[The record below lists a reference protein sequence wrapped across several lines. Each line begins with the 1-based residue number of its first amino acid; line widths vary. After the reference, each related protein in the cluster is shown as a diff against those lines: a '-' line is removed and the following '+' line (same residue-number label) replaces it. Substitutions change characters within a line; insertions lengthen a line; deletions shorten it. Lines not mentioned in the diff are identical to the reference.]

1 MRKRFKYARLIIIF
15 FGTLG
20 FYYEPVYA
28 QRAGTT
34 IERNDDAHKINELYK
49 KGQWEQGKEIAEEE
63 LKRNPKDS
71 DMRMLLG
78 KYYLHKKVYDK
89 ARYELVK
96 SLEYAPANVDSKH
109 MLVSVETESERYS
122 SAICYINELLEVNPY
137 WKGLWRKKI
146 ELYRIMGNDVEA
158 DRLLKR
164 ISQIYP
170 EDNDLQVDK
179 VYAFEQRALN
189 VQKSGKIDESIEIG
203 RKSIENKPEE
213 PSSYVSV
220 IDNFIKAGDY
230 NNALVYSERGLNQF
244 PGNSLFIQKKISI
257 LEHQQRYSEILSFLD
272 TQMSFAGRGASL
284 RSQYDYFLL
293 EAARNAKG
301 NTPATLY
308 GRIFEGSPGNI
319 EAFDY
324 VFNSLIADQ
333 QYEEAI
339 GALERHRKTVGASKG
354 LDMKELMVYRRM
366 GNHSRIAVLTREYFA
381 KYPNDS
387 DLQES
392 FVAITLHRARE
403 SMAEGKINDAILDW
417 KDIIQYGNEESVQI
431 AQKGLYNA
439 YVSEKRY
446 QEAIMMLDDMLLD
459 KPGDQNLLIKKADM
473 YYQQGRYEYALTVYE
488 QVLDSASPQDKERLL
503 IGYSEFIVP
512 VVKELREAYRLEEA
526 RNYTERWLSK
536 DTDNQDAFLSII
548 NLSYQLKD
556 SESMLRYAKLA
567 EDRYSD
573 DVEFK
578 IKLAEAMNHRP
589 EQLAD
594 SWSLLHNQ
602 VRLNPFHAPL
612 LNTFTHTTEE
622 YARTLLKDKKSEL
635 ALSIIDSALLYKEDS
650 KSLKYM
656 KGLAYEG
663 MKQFDSAYYYQ
674 QFYEP
679 SLLEFQ
685 EFKEHLNYL
694 SQRSFKN
701 NVGIAHLRAR
711 YGDDYAI
718 TSISTLEYSRL
729 LENGSSWGGRINY
742 AGREDGKGIQ
752 GLVEW
757 NKPWTS
763 RLSSRVDF
771 ALSNKFFSKIAANVS
786 AVYQLKPTWD
796 GEGAIGFRR
805 FFTGENLAN
814 LNLGV
819 SKELENWKLDVKLGN
834 FFLDSEGE
842 VSYLYSFMGR
852 AQYYMNNP
860 RNYILAVGSIGNTP
874 DVDLLDRQLYNSFD
888 VFNAMIGAGLGRSI
902 TKNMTGSIMGTWYNF
917 QAGEILD
924 KAKYRNLY
932 NLYFQLNVLF

>member
-1 MRKRFKYARLIIIF
+1 MRKKFRYAKLIIVF
-15 FGTLG
+15 FGSLG
-20 FYYEPVYA
+20 FFYQPIYA

-34 IERNDDAHKINELYK
+34 VERNDDARKINELYNS
-49 KGQWEQGKEIAEEE
+49 GQWERGKEIAEEE
-63 LKRNPKDS
+63 LKKNPKDS

-78 KYYLHKKVYDK
+78 KYYIHKRSYDK

-96 SLEYAPANVDSKH
+96 SLEYAPANVDSKQ
-109 MLVSVETESERYS
+109 MLVSVETETERYS

-146 ELYRIMGNDVEA
+146 ELYRVMGNDVEA

-170 EDNDLQVDK
+170 EDSDLKVDQA
-179 VYAFEQRALN
+179 YAFEERAIN
-189 VQKSGKIDESIEIG
+189 VQKSGKIDQSIEIG
-203 RKSIENKPEE
+203 KKSVENKPEE
-213 PSSYVSV
+213 PSSYIAV

-230 NNALVYSERGLNQF
+230 NNALVYAERALNQF
-244 PGNSLFIQKKISI
+244 PGNSVFIQKKIAI
-257 LEHQQRYSEILSFLD
+257 LEHQQRYSEILGFLD
-272 TQMSFAGRGASL
+272 SQMRIGGRGTAL

-308 GRIFEGSPGNI
+308 GRIFEGSPGNK

-324 VFNSLIADQ
+324 VFNSLVADQ

-339 GALERHRKTVGASKG
+339 QVIDRHRRSVGASKE
-354 LDMKELMVYRRM
+354 LDMKELTVYRRM
-366 GNHSRIAVLTREYFA
+366 GNHSRVAVLTREYFS

-392 FVAITLHRARE
+392 FVTVTLE
-403 SMAEGKINDAILDW
+403 SAKSNMEEGKVAEAISNWRDV
-417 KDIIQYGNEESVQI
+417 IQYGDEESVQI

-446 QEAIMMLDDMLLD
+446 QEAIIALDDMLLD
-459 KPGDQNLLIKKADM
+459 NPGNQGLLIKKADM

-488 QVLDSASPQDKERLL
+488 QVLDLASPQEKERLL
-503 IGYSEFIVP
+503 IGYAEFVTP
-512 VVKELREAYRLEEA
+512 VVKNLRESYRLEEA
-526 RNYTERWLSK
+526 RGYTERWLKVDDS
-536 DTDNQDAFLSII
+536 NQDAFLNII

-556 SESMLRYAKLA
+556 NESMLRYAKLA

-573 DVEFK
+573 DVAFK
-578 IKLAEAMNHRP
+578 IKLAEAMNHKP

-594 SWSLLHNQ
+594 SWELLHNQ
-602 VRLNPFHAPL
+602 VRLNPFHEPL
-612 LNTFTHTTEE
+612 LNTFSHTTEE
-622 YARTLLKDKKSEL
+622 YASLLLKEKKAEL
-635 ALSIIDSALLYKEDS
+635 ALSVIDSAIIYRNDNKT
-650 KSLKYM
+650 LKYM

-663 MKQFDSAYYYQ
+663 LKQFDSAYHYQ

-679 SLLEFQ
+679 SLMEFQ
-685 EFKEHLNYL
+685 EFKDHLNYL

-711 YGDDYAI
+711 YGDDYTI
-718 TSISTLEYSRL
+718 TSISTIEYSRL
-729 LENGSSWGGRINY
+729 LENGSSWGGRVNY

-757 NKPWTS
+757 SKPWTS
-763 RLSSRVDF
+763 KLSSRVDL
-771 ALSNKFFSKIAANVS
+771 ALSNKFFSKIAINAN
-786 AVYQLKPTWD
+786 ALYEFKPTWEA
-796 GEGAIGFRR
+796 EGAIGFRR

-819 SKELENWKLDVKLGN
+819 SKNLDNWKFDAKLGN
-834 FFLDSEGE
+834 FVLDSEGTIT
-842 VSYLYSFMGR
+842 YLYSLMGR

-860 RNYILAVGSIGNTP
+860 RNYILVMGSIGNTP

-888 VFNAMIGAGLGRSI
+888 VFNAMIGTGVGRSI
-902 TKNMTGSIMGTWYNF
+902 TKNMTGSVMGTWYNF
-917 QAGEILD
+917 QTGEVSD
-924 KAKYRNLY
+924 KAQYRNLY